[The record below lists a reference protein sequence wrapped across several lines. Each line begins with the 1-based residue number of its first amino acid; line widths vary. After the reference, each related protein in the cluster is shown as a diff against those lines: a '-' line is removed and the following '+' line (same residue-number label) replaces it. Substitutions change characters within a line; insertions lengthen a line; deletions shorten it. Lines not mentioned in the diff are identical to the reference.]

1 MVRRY
6 LKKLRRLGW
15 FYNISD
21 MRYAPSIYGIF
32 AAWDAERIA
41 LLAELH
47 GILRENHLLLEKIRN
62 QQSYTGQWFKTR
74 AEAKEELHKTP
85 EYKRNKRRAE
95 SLKRQLEHQF
105 RRELE
110 CPLST
115 RNLTQEAYHA
125 YHEII
130 QHEAEAARGRAYAFT
145 LTHNFDNRSN
155 LIQDLRRAGF
165 TVHWTIGCVTL
176 PFDGERDKKT
186 SEAPPEGEK
195 PKRKRGQKYL
205 ERFKTTDDS
214 PREIPHLHGLAVATD
229 RVQGAPKDIL
239 TKILGKET
247 FAEPIKPSKQKF
259 RHSTKGEDA
268 VGEEKIKITRATA
281 LGDGFMAYA
290 VYMAKNYD
298 ETCTI
303 KHLNRYGSGIATQ
316 KLNKLQK
323 SMLHPRLT
331 RGQLEAW
338 HREKEAIRAR
348 IGAPTTGKQW
358 WILQY
363 WEEISA
369 ATKLPK
375 YNYPA
380 RIILRDGFEYTIKP
394 DWDHEFQT
402 IKVRSVACSFERD
415 LTWQEKEADR
425 IRLGLPPKSKPFYLK
440 TGGEC
445 ELDILLHLGRFRR
458 VIQRHESPEC
468 PVYSYYSCDGQ
479 IRPHIDKLLPCAAA

>member
-1 MVRRY
+1 
-6 LKKLRRLGW
+6 LGR
-15 FYNISD
+15 FYTISD
-21 MRYAPSIYGIF
+21 MRYAPPIYGIF
-32 AAWDAERIA
+32 AAWDAERID
-41 LLAELH
+41 LLAELY
-47 GILRENHLLLEKIRN
+47 GIRRENHLLLEVVRN
-62 QQSYTGQWFKTR
+62 RESNTGKGFKTR
-74 AEAKEELHKTP
+74 EDAIEELHKTR
-85 EYKRNKRRAE
+85 EFKRNKKRAE
-95 SLKRQLEHQF
+95 ALKLKLEHQF

-115 RNLTQEAYHA
+115 RNLSQKAFHIYL
-125 YHEII
+125 EII

-145 LTHNFDNRSN
+145 LVQNFGNRSN

-176 PFDGERDKKT
+176 PFDSERDNKPT
-186 SEAPPEGEK
+186 EAPAEVDK

-214 PREIPHLHGLAVATD
+214 PREIPHVHGLAVATD
-229 RVQGAPKDIL
+229 RVQGNPMDVL
-239 TKILGKET
+239 RRILGEET

-259 RHSTKGEDA
+259 RHSTKGENA
-268 VGEEKIKITRATA
+268 EGETKIKITRATA
-281 LGDGFMAYA
+281 LGDGFMSYA

-298 ETCTI
+298 ELCSI
-303 KHLNRYGSGIATQ
+303 KNLNRHGSGRATQ

-331 RGQLEAW
+331 RGQLLAW
-338 HREKEAIRAR
+338 HREKEVVRER

-358 WILQY
+358 WILRH

-380 RIILRDGFEYTIKP
+380 KVILRDGFEYTIKP
-394 DWDHEFQT
+394 NWDKEFHT
-402 IKVRSVACSFERD
+402 VGVRSAVCGFERD

-468 PVYSYYSCDGQ
+468 PVYSYYSCDGK
-479 IRPHIDKLLPCAAA
+479 IRPHIDQLIPSNAA

>member
-1 MVRRY
+1 
-6 LKKLRRLGW
+6 
-15 FYNISD
+15 
-21 MRYAPSIYGIF
+21 MRYAPPIYAMF
-32 AAWDAERIA
+32 AGWDAERID
-41 LLAELH
+41 LLGELQE
-47 GILRENHLLLEKIRN
+47 IPRANRLLLEVIRN
-62 QQSYTGQWFKTR
+62 RESNTGQGFKTKE
-74 AEAKEELHKTP
+74 EAKAELHKTR
-85 EYKRNKRRAE
+85 EYKRNQKRAE
-95 SLKRQLEHQF
+95 ALKRELEHLF

-115 RNLTQEAYHA
+115 RNLSQKAYHI
-125 YHEII
+125 YLEII

-145 LTHNFDNRSN
+145 LNKNFSNRSN
-155 LIQDLRRAGF
+155 LIQELRSAGF
-165 TVHWTIGCVTL
+165 IVHWTIGCVTL
-176 PFDGERDKKT
+176 PFDAERDNKP
-186 SEAPPEGEK
+186 SEEPPAAEK
-195 PKRKRGQKYL
+195 PKRKRAQKYL

-214 PREIPHLHGLAVATD
+214 PREIPHVHGLAVATD
-229 RVQGAPKDIL
+229 RVKGDAMRTL
-239 TKILGKET
+239 RRILGSET

-268 VGEEKIKITRATA
+268 EGEAKIKITRATA
-281 LGDGFMAYA
+281 LADGFMSYA

-298 ETCTI
+298 EPCTI
-303 KHLNRYGSGIATQ
+303 KHLNRHGSGRATQ
-316 KLNKLQK
+316 KLSKLQK

-338 HREKEAIRAR
+338 HKAKEKVRLR

-358 WILQY
+358 WLLRH

-380 RIILRDGFEYTIKP
+380 QVILRDGFEYAIKP
-394 DWDHEFQT
+394 DWGHELYT
-402 IKVRSVACSFERD
+402 VGVRTVVCSFQRE

-425 IRLGLPPKSKPFYLK
+425 LRLGLPPKSKPIYLK

-445 ELDILLHLGRFRR
+445 ELDILLHFGRFRR

-468 PVYSYYSCDGQ
+468 PVYSFYSCDGQ
-479 IRPHIDKLLPCAAA
+479 IRPHIDNLLPSAAA